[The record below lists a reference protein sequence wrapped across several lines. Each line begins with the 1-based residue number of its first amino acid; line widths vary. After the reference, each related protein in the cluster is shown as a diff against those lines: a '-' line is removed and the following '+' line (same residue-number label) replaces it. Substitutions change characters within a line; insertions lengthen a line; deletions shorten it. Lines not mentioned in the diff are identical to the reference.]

1 MYKSAQKVNQVEN
14 VHLSED
20 SQQHFLNKKTKK
32 KTPVHCPEH
41 LKYSVDF
48 KF

>member
-20 SQQHFLNKKTKK
+20 SQQHFLKKQTNQK
-32 KTPVHCPEH
+32 PQYIVQ
-41 LKYSVDF
+41 SI
-48 KF
+48 